1 MRDVNRIYPFCEKL
15 AYYWKTYYSELR
27 FGQFMMCLFSWIEKE
42 YKVTDVFFIEEDKML
57 EYLKAFCERG
67 DK

>member
-27 FGQFMMCLFSWIEKE
+27 FGQFMM
-42 YKVTDVFFIEEDKML
+42 
-57 EYLKAFCERG
+57 
-67 DK
+67 